1 MKPLFALGLLCLL
14 LPARGGAA
22 AADPFTIVRAE
33 LQKQDRGYALR
44 ADVDYRFTSPVLK
57 ALRNGVPLTVVAEV
71 KIMRPRRMWPDD
83 ILMEERLHYRLR
95 YHALAK
101 LYQVQTEESGI
112 QQNFVSLPAA
122 LAALGRIRHPLD
134 LKGSRVY
141 LGQNYPVHLRV
152 FLDLEELPLPLRT
165 VAYFTARW
173 HLRRTWHSWTY
184 AE

>member
-1 MKPLFALGLLCLL
+1 VKPVLALGLLCLL
-14 LPARGGAA
+14 LPARGGTAEA
-22 AADPFTIVRAE
+22 FNIVRAE
-33 LQKQDRGYALR
+33 LLKQDKGYALR
-44 ADVDYRFTSPVLK
+44 ADVDYHFTAPVLK
-57 ALRNGVPLTVVAEV
+57 ALRNGVPLTLIAQVRV
-71 KIMRPRRMWPDD
+71 MRPRRWWPDST
-83 ILMEERLHYRLR
+83 LTEEWLRYRLR

-134 LKGSRVY
+134 LKAEQIF
-141 LGQNYPVHLRV
+141 LGQDYPVRLRV

-165 VAYFTARW
+165 VAYFTPRW
-173 HLRRTWHSWTY
+173 HLESAWHSWTY